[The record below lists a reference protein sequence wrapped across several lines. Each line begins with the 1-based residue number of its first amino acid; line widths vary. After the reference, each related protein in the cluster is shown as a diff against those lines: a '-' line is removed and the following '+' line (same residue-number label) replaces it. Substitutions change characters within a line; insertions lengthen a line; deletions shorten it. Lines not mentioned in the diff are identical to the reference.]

1 MREVAFLNKS
11 IRPAR
16 VLMAVGKMDRG
27 GMETMLMNLY
37 RCIDRDRLQFDFL
50 CTKPGEADFD
60 GEIRALGGRIF
71 HTSLPKQAGPKRI
84 LEEMRKVME
93 EEGPF
98 AAFNAHFPFFNGLF
112 F

>member
-71 HTSLPKQAGPKRI
+71 HTSLPKHCHI
-84 LEEMRKVME
+84 CL
-93 EEGPF
+93 
-98 AAFNAHFPFFNGLF
+98 
-112 F
+112 